1 MAEFEKYLSEK
12 LTILNVDC
20 DTYLDYIQEILKD
33 EDQSQDEILEMIQET
48 LEASSDQPLENVSK
62 EIVQMWKKLS
72 NSEKVDTL
80 PNEKGESNLNEIFNK
95 QINIAQKQTIEKKGK
110 SLSKEEDLIKQSLMM
125 RYSQISDEEI
135 DDSDEESS
143 GKFGRNE
150 NVQNVANQQKLQR
163 EKRKEEAMLKKEK
176 DKVDLEIQKLKKIER
191 KENEKKRTQKKERSG
206 K

>member
-72 NSEKVDTL
+72 NSEKVDSL